1 MARIRLTQTVTGSST
16 WRTVA
21 GTKEEVAREIQQAEE
36 EGRWITMRFE
46 GREEVILNPAH
57 VMWVEDG

>member
-1 MARIRLTQTVTGSST
+1 MARIRLTQNVSGSST

-21 GTKEEVAREIQQAEE
+21 GTKEDVARQIQAAQE
-36 EGRWITMRFE
+36 EGRWVTLQFE
-46 GREEVILNPAH
+46 GREEVILNPAC

>member
-1 MARIRLTQTVTGSST
+1 MARIRLTQVVSSSST

-21 GTKEEVAREIQQAEE
+21 GTKEEVARQLQEAQQA
-36 EGRWITMRFE
+36 GTWLTVQFE
-46 GREEVILNPAH
+46 GREEVVLNPDH